1 MTDYSVA
8 INWHAARETEKV
20 ETLCTFLESN
30 GISVHRW
37 RDDPITTSRIHAR
50 VIVVCWQYM
59 QLNAF
64 NRELAKAVE
73 SDTPLVYVWIKSEKE
88 TSKDID
94 TLAQDKLFD
103 ELIHDDNQTSLF
115 RMVLAK
121 IIDSASQFE
130 PEELVDVKRQKLQK
144 TCLIAFL
151 ALLVLGLAII
161 GLLIGYF
168 FQSEIKEQCNNY

>member
-1 MTDYSVA
+1 MTDYCVA

-37 RDDPITTSRIHAR
+37 RDDSITTSPIHVR

-64 NRELAKAVE
+64 NRELAKAVD
-73 SDTPLVYVWIKSEKE
+73 SKTPLVYVWIKSEEE

-94 TLAQDKLFD
+94 TLAQDELFD
-103 ELIHDDNQTSLF
+103 ELIHDDNQASLF

-121 IIDSASQFE
+121 IIESASQFE
-130 PEELVDVKRQKLQK
+130 PEELVDVKRQKLR
-144 TCLIAFL
+144 LIAFL

-161 GLLIGYF
+161 GLLIGHF
-168 FQSEIKEQCNNY
+168 FRSEIKEQCNNS

>member
-1 MTDYSVA
+1 MSVLR
-8 INWHAARETEKV
+8 IP
-20 ETLCTFLESN
+20 TLYLK
-30 GISVHRW
+30 
-37 RDDPITTSRIHAR
+37 
-50 VIVVCWQYM
+50 Q
-59 QLNAF
+59 
-64 NRELAKAVE
+64 
-73 SDTPLVYVWIKSEKE
+73 SEKE

-103 ELIHDDNQTSLF
+103 ELIHDDNQASLF

-130 PEELVDVKRQKLQK
+130 PEELVDVKRQKLRK

>member
-1 MTDYSVA
+1 MLRQAGPGPSSAVKA
-8 INWHAARETEKV
+8 EKV

-37 RDDPITTSRIHAR
+37 RDDPITTSPIHVR
-50 VIVVCWQYM
+50 VIVVCRQYM

-94 TLAQDKLFD
+94 TLAQDELFA
-103 ELIHDDNQTSLF
+103 ELIHDNNQASLI

-130 PEELVDVKRQKLQK
+130 PEELVDVKNRELFKVDEYKKYESEDEINKQERSRQHR
-144 TCLIAFL
+144 
-151 ALLVLGLAII
+151 
-161 GLLIGYF
+161 
-168 FQSEIKEQCNNY
+168 